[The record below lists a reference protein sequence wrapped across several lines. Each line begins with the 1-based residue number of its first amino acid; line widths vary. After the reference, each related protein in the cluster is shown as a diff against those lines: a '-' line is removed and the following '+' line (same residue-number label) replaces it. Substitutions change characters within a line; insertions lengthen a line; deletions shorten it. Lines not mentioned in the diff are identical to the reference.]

1 MAKKE
6 RIDCSSYFVML
17 YRFAIA
23 SGLLLTSLINLTP
36 TALAEVK
43 FSNVSPGVIETSR
56 GDYKVLESVVPA
68 NINVN
73 VPSGTNAQITVLSPS
88 FASGASEDPGGTK
101 KVGFLEFG
109 SNKLSSD
116 GNNATANL
124 PAGDTN
130 LEVGLRVERP
140 VYFTPGTYNYTVNLS
155 VTIAPQ

>member
-1 MAKKE
+1 
-6 RIDCSSYFVML
+6 ML

-23 SGLLLTSLINLTP
+23 SGLLLASFINFIP

-43 FSNVSPGVIETSR
+43 FSNLSPGVVEAK
-56 GDYKVLESVVPA
+56 GVDLKVLESVVPA

-73 VPSGTNAQITVLSPS
+73 VPSGTTAQITVLSPS
-88 FASGASEDPGGTK
+88 FASGPSRDPSGTK
-101 KVGFLEFG
+101 KVGFVEFG

-116 GNNATANL
+116 GNNNTITL
-124 PAGDTN
+124 PAEDTN

-140 VYFTPGTYNYTVNLS
+140 VSFTPGTYNYFVNLS